1 MATLTVNLSI
11 YDYANSTAVENT
23 TRPFSN
29 AFAGSASTGD
39 YARIDIP
46 TGANAEVTSYY
57 RFNLSALPV
66 GATINSIVVK
76 YKARISSTSY
86 ISPRTISIVSGTTV
100 KGTAQTLGTTA
111 TDDKTFG
118 QITGLSEAEVR
129 ALGIKLY
136 AKRGTSSTTQ
146 TRYMMMYG
154 ATLTVDYTPSADR
167 YYIRESGAWR
177 QLSNPTFYKKVNG
190 VWVLQSASPFTT
202 TGKYERKSLLP
213 DAYQQVDYLE
223 SDGTAYII
231 TNFTKQPGV
240 TVDMTAQFVS
250 GTGALVGDANYTGN
264 WAGCYNTIGG
274 YGLYS
279 DTGSFTGIT
288 STTKASINA
297 VFSSTSTTMTV
308 TTESTSGSCSVTE
321 ISHTSSSSAH
331 WCVFAANDSGARTA
345 TARIWSVEFSGAF
358 SALLI
363 PCYRKSDNELGF
375 YDVTNNTFYTNAA
388 GSGSFTTTTR

>member
-1 MATLTVNLSI
+1 MATLTVDLSS
-11 YDYANSTAVENT
+11 YDYANSTAVENASH
-23 TRPFSN
+23 PFSN
-29 AFAGSASTGD
+29 AFAGSASTD

-100 KGTAQTLGTTA
+100 KGTAQTLGTKA

-136 AKRGTSSTTQ
+136 AKRGTSATTQ
-146 TRYMMMYG
+146 VRNILMYG

-167 YYIRESGAWR
+167 YYINESGAWR
-177 QLSNPTFYKKVNG
+177 QLSNPAFYKKVNG

-213 DAYQQVDYLE
+213 DAYQQVDYLQ

-250 GTGALVGDANYTGN
+250 GSGALVGDMDLRGY
-264 WAGCYNTIGG
+264 WAGGYGYDTTIG

-279 DTGSFTGIT
+279 DTATGIA
-288 STTKASINA
+288 STTKATIEI
-297 VFSSTSTTMTV
+297 VFASTSTTMTV
-308 TTESTSGSCSVTE
+308 TTESTSGSCSATE
-321 ISHTSSSSAH
+321 VVHTASSDAH
-331 WCVFAANDSGARTA
+331 WCVFAADDSGARTA

>member
-1 MATLTVNLSI
+1 MATLTVNLSS

-39 YARIDIP
+39 YARIDLP

-100 KGTAQTLGTTA
+100 KGTAQTLGTKA
-111 TDDKTFG
+111 TDDKAFG

-167 YYIRESGAWR
+167 YYINESGAWR
-177 QLSNPTFYKKVNG
+177 QLSNPAFYKKVDG
-190 VWVLQSASPFTT
+190 IWVLQSASPFTT
-202 TGKYERKSLLP
+202 TGKYKRKSLLP
-213 DAYQQVDYLE
+213 DAYQQVDYLQ
-223 SDGTAYII
+223 SDGIAYII
-231 TNFTKQPGV
+231 TNFTRQPGV

-250 GTGALVGDANYTGN
+250 GTGSLVFVGN
-264 WAGCYNTIGG
+264 GAGLRAGCYSTTGG
-274 YGLYS
+274 YGLDS
-279 DTGSFTGIT
+279 SNVTGIA
-288 STTKASINA
+288 STTKATIKI
-297 VFSSTSTTMTV
+297 VFASTSTTMTV
-308 TTESTSGSCSVTE
+308 TTESTSGSCSVTG
-321 ISHTSSSSAH
+321 ISHTASSSAH
-331 WCVFAANDSGARTA
+331 WCVFEPYTGDVAAV
-345 TARIWSVEFSGAF
+345 ARIWSVEFSGAF
-358 SALLI
+358 NALLI
-363 PCYRKSDNELGF
+363 PCYRKSDSELGF
-375 YDVTNNTFYTNAA
+375 YDVVNNVFYANAA
-388 GSGSFTTTTR
+388 DSGSFTTATR